1 MKARH
6 KTLIVI
12 LAFFVAAIF
21 WYQVRIEGGS
31 QFAERVTETKLDKLI
46 GDNSATSSMS
56 HRPIVITN
64 GYKHSVP
71 LEEIKGGGPAK
82 DGIPSIDHP
91 KFVAPR
97 DADAWIKDDEPGIA
111 VSLEG
116 VNRFYPYQILVWH
129 EIVNDTV
136 SGGRILVTYC
146 PLCMTG
152 YVFDPKVDG
161 ELVEFGTSGK
171 LWNSNLVMYDRKTD
185 SLWSQLLG
193 EAIAGEKTGMKL
205 ALIASDQME
214 YGTWKKAY
222 PNGEVLSRDTGAMRF
237 YGHNPYGS
245 YFSVQD
251 FSLDMVKV
259 KDTRIPNDAL
269 VLGLVVGDK
278 AKAYPIDL
286 VKKRESIEDTFAGTT
301 LVLSYS
307 KTLDVVRVF
316 KKRPDGKTERVN
328 PFSSFWFAWAVTH
341 PGTDLYQ

>member
-1 MKARH
+1 MRTMQKITIV
-6 KTLIVI
+6 TLLLLVM
-12 LAFFVAAIF
+12 AIF
-21 WYQVRIEGGS
+21 WYQMRTEEDYRFTLKTDAAKTA
-31 QFAERVTETKLDKLI
+31 QFVGNDV
-46 GDNSATSSMS
+46 STSTMS
-56 HRPIVITN
+56 RRPIMLTD

-71 LEEIKGGGPAK
+71 LEEIIGGGPAK

-91 KFVAPR
+91 KFVAPH
-97 DADAWIKDDEPGIA
+97 DADSWIKDDEPGIA
-111 VSLEG
+111 VSLDG

-129 EIVNDTV
+129 EIVNDTIV
-136 SGGRILVTYC
+136 RKRILVTYC

-152 YVFDPKVDG
+152 YVFDPKVGG
-161 ELVEFGTSGK
+161 EVVEFGTSGK

-193 EAIAGEKTGMKL
+193 EAIGGEMTGVKL
-205 ALIASDQME
+205 SLVASDQME

-222 PNGEVLSRDTGAMRF
+222 PNGEVLSRDTGATRF
-237 YGHNPYGS
+237 YGRNPYGS

-251 FSLDMVKV
+251 FSLSMVKV
-259 KDTRIPNDAL
+259 KDERISNDTL
-269 VLGLVVGDK
+269 VFGVVVNDS

-286 VKKRESIEDTFAGTT
+286 VKKRESIEDTFRGTT
-301 LVLSYS
+301 FTLSYD

-316 KKRPDGKTERVN
+316 KKLPDGKTERVN